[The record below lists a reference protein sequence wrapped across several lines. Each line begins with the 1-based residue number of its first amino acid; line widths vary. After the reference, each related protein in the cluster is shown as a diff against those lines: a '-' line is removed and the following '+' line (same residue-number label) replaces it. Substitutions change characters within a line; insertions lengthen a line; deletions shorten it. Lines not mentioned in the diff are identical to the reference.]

1 MNSHAPIKTKRVRSG
16 KVPLF
21 ISDLRKGMRDRDF
34 AKKKAIKSNDPQDW
48 TVYKKRNKMNGE
60 VESTKASW
68 YANVLIQ
75 SNGDSL

>member
-16 KVPLF
+16 KVPRF

-34 AKKKAIKSNDPQDW
+34 AKKSNDPQDW
-48 TVYKKRNKMNGE
+48 TVYKKRNKMNGK

-75 SNGDSL
+75 SNGDSR

>member
-1 MNSHAPIKTKRVRSG
+1 
-16 KVPLF
+16 
-21 ISDLRKGMRDRDF
+21 MRDRDF